1 MERNSMELIGE
12 FKQIAFEGE
21 HITVYIFEDF
31 RFGSFPVGIHTMND
45 FEIICNVP
53 MKASVRVKGKQKVKA
68 DGFIEHFIHCNLNKL
83 EQITQQRGE
92 V

>member
-21 HITVYIFEDF
+21 RITVYIFEDY
-31 RFGSFPVGIHTMND
+31 RFGEYPVGVHAMSE

-53 MKASVRVKGKQKVKA
+53 IKASVRVKGKQKVKA

-83 EQITQQRGE
+83 EQITHRRE

>member
-12 FKQIAFEGE
+12 FKRIAFEGAR
-21 HITVYIFEDF
+21 ITVYIFEDY
-31 RFGSFPVGIHTMND
+31 RFGEYPVGIHEKSD
-45 FEIICNVP
+45 FEIICDVP

-68 DGFIEHFIHCNLNKL
+68 DGFIEHFIHCNLQSL
-83 EQITQQRGE
+83 EQITQRGE

>member
-12 FKQIAFEGE
+12 FKRVAFEGAR
-21 HITVYIFEDF
+21 ITVYIFEDS
-31 RFGSFPVGIHTMND
+31 RFGEYPVGIHEKSD
-45 FEIICNVP
+45 FEIICDVP

-68 DGFIEHFIHCNLNKL
+68 DGFIEHFIHCNLQSL
-83 EQITQQRGE
+83 EQITQRGE